1 MTDAGPPQA
10 EPLIPARE
18 AAQFGG
24 HLKLVFTGPAGAGLC
39 DWESFALL
47 RDNVQHFVEG
57 GVQSGR
63 FSALYGIARA
73 VDGHAYAVDAVRLRL
88 EVLQAWRALWPVS
101 VEGAAVSSRT
111 RAIREGRPVPPG
123 GSVTVHMLDE
133 VELAQFAGH
142 LSEPVPKAAE
152 TFVAT
157 VLSLTNAAVAGD
169 RLEVRRMPSAP
180 QPASGTAAGG

>member
-1 MTDAGPPQA
+1 MKAEQIGGP
-10 EPLIPARE
+10 
-18 AAQFGG
+18 
-24 HLKLVFTGPAGAGLC
+24 LKLVFTGRAGAGLC

-63 FSALYGIARA
+63 FSALHGIARA
-73 VDGHAYAVDAVRLRL
+73 VDGDPYAVDAVRLRL
-88 EVLQAWRALWPVS
+88 EVLQAWRALWPVR
-101 VEGAAVSSRT
+101 VDGAAVSSRT

-123 GSVTVHMLDE
+123 GSVTGPALDE
-133 VELAQFAGH
+133 VDLTQFAAH

-152 TFVAT
+152 AFVAT

-169 RLEVRRMPSAP
+169 LLEVRRMPSARRP
-180 QPASGTAAGG
+180 SAGSNEGP